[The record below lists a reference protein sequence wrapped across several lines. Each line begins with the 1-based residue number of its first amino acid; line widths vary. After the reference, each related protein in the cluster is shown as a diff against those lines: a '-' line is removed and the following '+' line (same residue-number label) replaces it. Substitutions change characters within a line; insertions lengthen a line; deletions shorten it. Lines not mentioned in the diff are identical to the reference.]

1 MKKLFYLL
9 TILSLISLISSACEN
24 TEVKIGVDANNA
36 DICVTKIEDCTEYGT
51 PTGKAAPCTTCGNSK
66 VPDTNGAAC
75 EACDNGEE
83 TKDGKKCHPVI
94 ADCAEYDDNDLCVK
108 CTGKIP
114 KSDKTACEA
123 CPEGKETKDGKTCVD
138 KTSDNSSISS
148 FIKMSIFALLCLFS
162 MF

>member
-9 TILSLISLISSACEN
+9 TILSLISLISSTC
-24 TEVKIGVDANNA
+24 TSTQVKVGEDTNG

-138 KTSDNSSISS
+138 KTSDNTSISS

>member
-9 TILSLISLISSACEN
+9 TILSLISLISSACGEG
-24 TEVKIGVDANNA
+24 EVKTGVDANNA
-36 DICVTKIEDCTEYGT
+36 DICVIKIEDCTEYGT
-51 PTGKAAPCTTCGNSK
+51 PTEKVAPCTTCGNSK
-66 VPDTNGAAC
+66 VAATNGATC
-75 EACDNGEE
+75 EACAAGKE

-94 ADCAEYDDNDLCVK
+94 ADCAEYNDDDLCVK

-138 KTSDNSSISS
+138 KTSDNTSISS

>member
-1 MKKLFYLL
+1 MKKFLYLL
-9 TILSLISLISSACEN
+9 TILSLISLISSACQN
-24 TEVKIGVDANNA
+24 TEVKVGVDSNNA

-51 PTGKAAPCTTCGNSK
+51 QTGSTAPCITCGNSK
-66 VPDTNGAAC
+66 VPATNGATC
-75 EACDNGEE
+75 EACGNGEE
-83 TKDGKKCHPVI
+83 TKDGKTCHPVI
-94 ADCAEYDDNDLCVK
+94 ADCAEYNDDDLCVK

-138 KTSDNSSISS
+138 KTSISS

>member
-1 MKKLFYLL
+1 MKKFLYLL
-9 TILSLISLISSACEN
+9 TILSLISLISSACQN
-24 TEVKIGVDANNA
+24 TEVKVGVDSNNA

-51 PTGKAAPCTTCGNSK
+51 PTGSTAPCITCGNSK
-66 VPDTNGAAC
+66 VPATNGATC
-75 EACDNGEE
+75 EACGNGEE
-83 TKDGKKCHPVI
+83 TKDGKACHPVI

-138 KTSDNSSISS
+138 KTSDKSSISS

>member
-9 TILSLISLISSACEN
+9 TILSLISLISSACSDGQ
-24 TEVKIGVDANNA
+24 VKVGVDETDNS
-36 DICVTKIEDCTEYGT
+36 DICVTAITDCTEYGEPDGST
-51 PTGKAAPCTTCGNSK
+51 APCTTCGNSK
-66 VPDTNGAAC
+66 VPATNGATC
-75 EACDNGEE
+75 EACAAGKE

-94 ADCAEYDDNDLCVK
+94 ADCAEYNDDDLCVK

-138 KTSDNSSISS
+138 KTSISS
-148 FIKMSIFALLCLFS
+148 FIKMSIFTLLCLFS